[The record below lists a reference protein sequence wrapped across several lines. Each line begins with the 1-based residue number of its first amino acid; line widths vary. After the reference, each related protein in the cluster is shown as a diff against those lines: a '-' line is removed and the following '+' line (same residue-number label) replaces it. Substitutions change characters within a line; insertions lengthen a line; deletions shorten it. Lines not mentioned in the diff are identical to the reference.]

1 MKIPQPWRRGQNGS
15 WYVTLKGKQ
24 HNLGRDEAR
33 AKELYAQ
40 LLAGHRAAVG
50 PEEHVRRLLDLY
62 WDWCKTNLA
71 ETTCEVRTRHL
82 KSFWKFIEPGLT
94 ISRLK
99 PLHVQRWIDEKYP
112 KAGNTYK
119 NVLITTIKGAMAWA
133 KGLGYI
139 ENDPIAAMKKP
150 RCEVRQEFIALPDW
164 PKVLGAVN
172 HRRGKDFL
180 VTMLS
185 SGMRVQEIRKAEAQ
199 HLQGDRLI
207 FDIRDSK
214 GKRSSRVVYLPSDAL
229 EIVTRLCREFPDGPI
244 FRTAKGVPWNKSSIN
259 CLMRRIKRKLRIP
272 RLAATI

>member
-199 HLQGDRLI
+199 HLQVIG
-207 FDIRDSK
+207 
-214 GKRSSRVVYLPSDAL
+214 SSSTFA
-229 EIVTRLCREFPDGPI
+229 TQRE
-244 FRTAKGVPWNKSSIN
+244 KGVRGSSTFLATLWKLSRDYAAN
-259 CLMRRIKRKLRIP
+259 SLTVRSFGPPKACLGTR
-272 RLAATI
+272 AASIA